1 MDMKRH
7 ILILLTLLGT
17 LAVSGQEE
25 PIRIV
30 FDVSSENPDVHRSA
44 ARHLR
49 LMSESYPESHFEMVI
64 YGGAYQM
71 VDRKRSVAGE
81 TLAAMAGLENVSI
94 LVCQHTLA
102 RHNMGPEDLIPG
114 VGTVPDGIYEI
125 VARQQEGWGYI
136 KEVK

>member
-1 MDMKRH
+1 MKRY
-7 ILILLTLLGT
+7 ILVVLAVMGT
-17 LAVSGQEE
+17 LGATAQEN

-30 FDVSSENPDVHRSA
+30 FDVSSENPEVHRSA

-49 LMSESYPESHFEMVI
+49 LMSESYPQSQFEMVV
-64 YGGAYQM
+64 YGGAVEM
-71 VDRKRSVAGE
+71 IDRKRSVAGE
-81 TLAAMAGLENVSI
+81 TLAAVAGMENVNI
-94 LVCQHTLA
+94 LVCQQTLN

-114 VGTVPDGIYEI
+114 VGTVPDGIYQI